1 MHLLNRIFSRLPASC
16 QLCHHPLSGSEHV
29 WCQPCRDSIPRQP
42 RCDWCGLPTPYPME
56 VCGRCLREPPGWD
69 SLTCISDYR
78 FPLNTMVHQLKY
90 HGRHWYAGLA
100 AAELAAGIDNPAP
113 VLLPVPMHWKRRFT
127 RRFNHSTLLAKALAA
142 ETGGRVETGWLK
154 RTGYRPQQ
162 QKLDRKT
169 RLKSPEGSF
178 EITAEV
184 NSGHV
189 GIVDDVVTTGTTVAT
204 IARLLKKQHNIQVDI
219 YCICRTP

>member
-1 MHLLNRIFSRLPASC
+1 
-16 QLCHHPLSGSEHV
+16 
-29 WCQPCRDSIPRQP
+29 
-42 RCDWCGLPTPYPME
+42 ME